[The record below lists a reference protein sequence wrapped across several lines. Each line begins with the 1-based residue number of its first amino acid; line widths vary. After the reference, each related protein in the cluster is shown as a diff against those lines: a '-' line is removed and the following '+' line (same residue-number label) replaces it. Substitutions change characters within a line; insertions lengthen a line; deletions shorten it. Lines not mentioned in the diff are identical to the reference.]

1 MDRAD
6 MPSLPEPCKSAGY
19 IFGFSKDGGS
29 AGSATS
35 AAMKHAD
42 MVVAICL
49 ILTDW
54 THDDSQKLRAIS
66 EIMADDEA
74 LGRPA
79 GSATSVALTQ
89 VSHADM
95 VVAMCLII
103 TAITD
108 GDVEGSSMGL
118 GMATQSSSGPFPR
131 S

>member
-1 MDRAD
+1 
-6 MPSLPEPCKSAGY
+6 
-19 IFGFSKDGGS
+19 
-29 AGSATS
+29 
-35 AAMKHAD
+35 MKHAD

-89 VSHADM
+89 LSHADM

-118 GMATQSSSGPFPR
+118 VGMGLVKSSFCRKVNYPQWPLGYGLPNGKTT
-131 S
+131 